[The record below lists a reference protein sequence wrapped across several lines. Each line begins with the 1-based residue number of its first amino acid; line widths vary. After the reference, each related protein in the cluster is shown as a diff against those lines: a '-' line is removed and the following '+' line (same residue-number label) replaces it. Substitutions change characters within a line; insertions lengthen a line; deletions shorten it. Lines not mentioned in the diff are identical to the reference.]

1 MEDILVKK
9 YKAAISDTDILINL
23 AKVDKLNILELVFSR
38 IVIPYYVY
46 NKELRDRAKSLFCK
60 IEEEINRQDS
70 IFEVIDRNKDFATNK
85 LAKRTIEEYKKYVGP
100 GESECAGYAEAFRIP
115 IIISDNSTEFQ
126 WMDDRYIMLTNIDI
140 LVICTKFKLLSDIE
154 ADKIYSD
161 INNLLT
167 HPSSITFDTRYS
179 RSLKSISDKGW
190 NEPLGLE

>member
-1 MEDILVKK
+1 MKK

-60 IEEEINRQDS
+60 IEEEINRQYS

-85 LAKRTIEEYKKYVGP
+85 LAKPTIEEYKKYVGP

-126 WMDDRYIMLTNIDI
+126 WMDDRYIMLTHIDI

-179 RSLKSISDKGW
+179 RSLKSIGDKGW
-190 NEPLGLE
+190 NEPLGLK

>member
-1 MEDILVKK
+1 MKK
-9 YKAAISDTDILINL
+9 YEAAISDTDILINL
-23 AKVDKLNILELVFSR
+23 AKVDKLNILELLFSK
-38 IVIPYYVY
+38 IVIPYFVY
-46 NKELRDRAKSLFCK
+46 DVELRNRAKSLFCN

-85 LAKRTIEEYKKYVGP
+85 LARSTIEKYKKYVGP

-126 WMDDRYIMLTNIDI
+126 WMDDRYIMLTHIDI

-179 RSLKSISDKGW
+179 RSLKAISDKEW
-190 NEPLGLE
+190 YEPLGLK